1 MSGFYKRAGDGEGLR
16 IFLSVLFA
24 LALAIVP
31 LPDWASSGRPD
42 WVALLVIYWCL
53 ALPRK
58 FGVGRAWLTGIALDT
73 LQGALL
79 GQHALGLAL
88 VSFVVLK
95 FHLRIRVFPIWQQAM
110 TVFMLLTLNQ
120 FVLFWVDG
128 LTGSGEIQAGRWLP
142 IVTGTLLWPPLA
154 HVLGMFRRQR
164 SAG

>member
-16 IFLSVLFA
+16 ILLSILVA

-31 LPDWASSGRPD
+31 LPDWAGSIRPD
-42 WVALLVIYWCL
+42 WVALLVIYWSL

-58 FGVGRAWLTGIALDT
+58 FGVGSAWVSGLALDT

-88 VSFVVLK
+88 VAFVVLK
-95 FHLRIRVFPIWQQAM
+95 FYLRIRVFPIWQQAM

-128 LTGSGEIQAGRWLP
+128 LAGSGEIQLGRWMP
-142 IVTGTLLWPPLA
+142 VVAGTLLWPLLA
-154 HVLGMFRRQR
+154 QALSVVRRQR
-164 SAG
+164 SGR